1 MYIVLDKNNI
11 GCEMM
16 KVVIAP
22 DSFKGSLSAKD
33 VAENIKI
40 GILRVYKD
48 IDIQCIPMADG
59 GEGTVQSLVDATG
72 GKILHARVKGP
83 LLQDVDAFY
92 GVLGDGKTAVVE
104 MAAASG
110 LPLVESGKRNPMITT
125 TYGTGELIKHALD
138 MGCREIIIGI
148 GGSATNDGGFGM
160 AKALGAKFLDR
171 EGLDIGHGGGSLS
184 KLYKIDISE
193 MDKRIKDCKIIVA
206 CDVDNP
212 LCGPRGATYIFGPQK
227 GAKAEMLEILD
238 KNLEH
243 YADVIKSTLNVDIKD
258 SPGAGAAG
266 GLGGG
271 LMAFMDVKLQKGIDI
286 VIETV
291 ELDEYLKGAD
301 LVITGEGMIDYQTQ
315 YGKTPYGVAKA
326 AKKYNI
332 PVVALVGQIG
342 KNANVLYD
350 MGIDSIFSLVDG
362 PMSLE
367 NAVAK
372 GADLLQDSAER
383 IMRLYKTVHQKCEIL
398 K

>member
-1 MYIVLDKNNI
+1 
-11 GCEMM
+11 MM
-16 KVVIAP
+16 KIVIAP

-40 GILRVYKD
+40 GVLRVYKD
-48 IDIQCIPMADG
+48 IDIQCVPMADG

-72 GKILHARVKGP
+72 GKILSARVKGP
-83 LLQDVDAFY
+83 LLKEVDAFY
-92 GVLGDGKTAVVE
+92 GILGDGKTAVIE

-110 LPLVESGKRNPMITT
+110 LPLVEDDQRNPMITT

-160 AKALGAKFLDR
+160 AKALGVQFLDQ

-193 MDKRIKDCKIIVA
+193 MDKRIKDCKITVA

-227 GAKAEMLEILD
+227 GAQGEMLEILD

-243 YADVIKSTLNVDIKD
+243 YANVIKATLNIDIKD

-271 LMAFMDVKLQKGIDI
+271 LMAFMNVKLQKGIDI

-291 ELDEYLKGAD
+291 KLTEYMKDAD

-315 YGKTPYGVAKA
+315 YGKTPYGVAKT

-367 NAVAK
+367 NAITK
-372 GADLLQDSAER
+372 TADLLQNLAER
-383 IMRLYKTVHQKCEIL
+383 IIRLYKIAHK
-398 K
+398 

>member
-1 MYIVLDKNNI
+1 
-11 GCEMM
+11 M
-16 KVVIAP
+16 KIVIAP

-33 VAENIKI
+33 VAENIKL
-40 GILRVYKD
+40 GIERVYKN
-48 IDIQCIPMADG
+48 IDIQCVPMADG

-72 GKILHARVKGP
+72 GKILNARVKGP
-83 LLQDVDAFY
+83 LLKEVEAFY
-92 GVLGDGKTAVVE
+92 GILGDGKTAIIE

-110 LPLVESGKRNPMITT
+110 LPLVVDDQRNPMITT
-125 TYGTGELIKHALD
+125 TYGTGELIKHAMD

-160 AKALGAKFLDR
+160 AKALGVKFLDQ
-171 EGLDIGHGGGSLS
+171 EAKDIGHGGGSLS
-184 KLYKIDISE
+184 KLYRIDTSE
-193 MDKRIKDCKIIVA
+193 MDKRIRDCKITVA

-227 GAKAEMLEILD
+227 GAQGEMLEILD

-243 YADVIKSTLNVDIKD
+243 YADVINATLGVNIKD
-258 SPGAGAAG
+258 HPGAGAAG

-271 LMAFMDVKLQKGIDI
+271 LMAFMDVKLQKGIEI

-291 ELDEYLKGAD
+291 KLEKYIIDAD
-301 LVITGEGMIDYQTQ
+301 LVITGEGMMDYQTQ
-315 YGKTPYGVAKA
+315 YGKTPYGVAKI

-342 KNANVLYD
+342 RNANVLYS

-362 PMSLE
+362 PMSLD
-367 NAVAK
+367 NAIAK
-372 GADLLQDSAER
+372 GADLLQDAAER
-383 IMRLYKTVHQKCEIL
+383 IIRLYKIAHQ
-398 K
+398 